1 MAGVW
6 FVQKSD
12 VLAKIERRIN
22 LWEDRT
28 SRRINAVHDDV
39 ATKVVRNKIDPMVR
53 IGRNVKRRRA
63 SELYRQVH

>member
-28 SRRINAVHDDV
+28 SRRINTVNGDI
-39 ATKVVRNKIDPMVR
+39 ATKVVRNEIDPMVR
-53 IGRNVKRRRA
+53 IGRNVERRRA

>member
-12 VLAKIERRIN
+12 VLAKIERRSN

-28 SRRINAVHDDV
+28 SCRINTVNADI
-39 ATKVVRNKIDPMVR
+39 ATKVVRNEIDPMVR
-53 IGRNVKRRRA
+53 IGRIVKRRRA

>member
-28 SRRINAVHDDV
+28 SRRINTVNADI
-39 ATKVVRNKIDPMVR
+39 ATKVVRNEINPMVR
-53 IGRNVKRRRA
+53 IGRNFKRRRA
-63 SELYRQVH
+63 NELYHQVH

>member
-12 VLAKIERRIN
+12 VLAKIERRSN

-28 SRRINAVHDDV
+28 SCRINTVNADI
-39 ATKVVRNKIDPMVR
+39 ATKVVRNEIDPMVR